1 MSRVA
6 CCGLILLCGLVGAK
20 QASAEEKQCIVL
32 NNSAVVLQEGHHL
45 LAARDAYQACLADP
59 ACPAPVRSEC
69 EQEIAQLNA
78 IIPTVLVTVVDEQKR
93 DLTTHAS
100 LQVDGE
106 AIQNDGLPLRL
117 DPGAHELTV
126 AHPGMVNSITKLV
139 AVEGEVDRTLE
150 IALQASPP
158 VAGAPP
164 TLTLATPVQSR
175 KAAAVAERRTPPSAP
190 SERRTK
196 VPMYLLGG
204 VSALGAA
211 SFAFF
216 GLSGDV
222 QRNQLYQCKPNCD
235 PSEVRRV
242 SSHYLAA
249 DLSLGASVLALAGA
263 YWLYRARPKPTSATL
278 SATSFSLALTA
289 VPGEGGLS
297 VRWDN

>member
-78 IIPTVLVTVVDEQKR
+78 IIPTVLDEQKR

-106 AIQNDGLPLRL
+106 AIRNDGLPLRL

-126 AHPGMVNSITKLV
+126 AHPGMVDSTVKLV

-164 TLTLATPVQSR
+164 TLTLATPVQLR
-175 KAAAVAERRTPPSAP
+175 NTAAVADRRASETPSAP
-190 SERRTK
+190 SERRSR
-196 VPMYLLGG
+196 VPVYLLGG

-216 GLSGDV
+216 GLRGDV

-235 PSEVRRV
+235 PNEVRRV
-242 SSHYLAA
+242 SSYYLAA
-249 DLSLGASVLALAGA
+249 DLSLGTSVLALAGA
-263 YWLYRARPKPTSATL
+263 CYWLFRARPKPASANL
-278 SATSFSLALTA
+278 SATSFSLSLTA